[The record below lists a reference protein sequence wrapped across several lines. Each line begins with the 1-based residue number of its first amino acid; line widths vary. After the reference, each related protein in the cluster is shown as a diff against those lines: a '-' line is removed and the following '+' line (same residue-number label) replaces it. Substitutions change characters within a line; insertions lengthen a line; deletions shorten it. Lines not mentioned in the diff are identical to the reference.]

1 MLYTTEQTDASREDN
16 DWLLEPQVRPTILSL
31 EYYPKPRSQRLRL
44 SLRLR
49 LRLRLS
55 LGLSRSLSLGLS
67 RSLSLSRSLRVL

>member
-44 SLRLR
+44 SLSLSLRLR
-49 LRLRLS
+49 LRLRL
-55 LGLSRSLSLGLS
+55 RLGLS
-67 RSLSLSRSLRVL
+67 RSLSLSRSLTKP